1 MNIEKVLDKPENKE
15 KLLINRIEGYKKSDS
30 SIVVNKVKELLD
42 SIIYILSLNDEEEEM
57 IKALAFVDEEKFIG
71 LLLYY
76 RNYESMFRDVLFQ
89 RLDGMDETK
98 RNKIRKM
105 LDNVKDGQDY

>member
-1 MNIEKVLDKPENKE
+1 ME
-15 KLLINRIEGYKKSDS
+15 
-30 SIVVNKVKELLD
+30 
-42 SIIYILSLNDEEEEM
+42 
-57 IKALAFVDEEKFIG
+57 AVDEEKFIG

>member
-1 MNIEKVLDKPENKE
+1 MKE
-15 KLLINRIEGYKKSDS
+15 TMKHFMKWILFFHIADLLMEA
-30 SIVVNKVKELLD
+30 V
-42 SIIYILSLNDEEEEM
+42 DEEEEM
-57 IKALAFVDEEKFIG
+57 FKSLAFVDEEKFIG

>member
-1 MNIEKVLDKPENKE
+1 MNSIFDIAD
-15 KLLINRIEGYKKSDS
+15 LLMEA
-30 SIVVNKVKELLD
+30 V
-42 SIIYILSLNDEEEEM
+42 DEEEEM
-57 IKALAFVDEEKFIG
+57 FKALAFVDEEKFIG

>member
-42 SIIYILSLNDEEEEM
+42 SIIYILSLNDEEDDIELMYEKGLEIADCHKIWS
-57 IKALAFVDEEKFIG
+57 IK
-71 LLLYY
+71 
-76 RNYESMFRDVLFQ
+76 
-89 RLDGMDETK
+89 TH
-98 RNKIRKM
+98 
-105 LDNVKDGQDY
+105 